1 MFLVFP
7 YSTFSFYLFFYPRKI
22 REGRGEKTRK
32 EGEKMQEREKMRG
45 TIITLKGIKGDKRE
59 RF

>member
-1 MFLVFP
+1 
-7 YSTFSFYLFFYPRKI
+7 
-22 REGRGEKTRK
+22 
-32 EGEKMQEREKMRG
+32 MQEREKMRG

>member
-7 YSTFSFYLFFYPRKI
+7 YSTFSFYLFFYPRKT

-32 EGEKMQEREKMRG
+32 KGEKMQEREKMRG